1 MVATGRT
8 VADMATA
15 SPPDPVTLDEAA
27 ELLGV
32 SEAFASRLVD
42 RHLFGLAGPSG
53 IINRAAVL
61 AYDERRRA
69 RLAAVADVTAADIAA
84 GVPYR

>member
-8 VADMATA
+8 VADMATTL
-15 SPPDPVTLDEAA
+15 PPDPVTLAEAA
-27 ELLGV
+27 GLLEV

-42 RHLFGLAGPSG
+42 RHLLGPASPSG
-53 IINRAAVL
+53 TLSRAAVL

-69 RLAAVADVTAADIAA
+69 RVSAVADVTSADIAA